1 MWFPEITSRL
11 SENIPGTAVCEIFAS
26 FADNGTLIED
36 SNWAECSVDIQ
47 DKMYVDHFVIGLG
60 YLVSNTIFYLF
71 AKKIKLL
78 SILIFSMVIS
88 SASAFLLPSLTNQWA
103 ILVCFTLLLTG
114 ASSGIHIFNILIV
127 EIFPNTLC
135 GMALSIA
142 SLAGR
147 AGTFIGANELGLL
160 LESHCEGAIYGIAIL
175 IAACVV
181 CVRLL
186 PKKVGE

>member
-1 MWFPEITSRL
+1 MTSPIV
-11 SENIPGTAVCEIFAS
+11 N
-26 FADNGTLIED
+26 NGALTED
-36 SNWAECSVDIQ
+36 TNWAECSVDIQ
-47 DKMYVDHFVIGLG
+47 DKMYIDNMVIGLG
-60 YLVSNTIFYLF
+60 YLASNTIFYLF
-71 AKKIKLL
+71 SKKIKLVT
-78 SILIFSMVIS
+78 ILIFSMLIS
-88 SASAFLLPSLTNQWA
+88 SASAFVLPSLTNQWA
-103 ILVCFTLLLTG
+103 ILVSFTLLLTG

-127 EIFPNTLC
+127 EIFPNLLC

-160 LESHCEGAIYGIAIL
+160 LESNCEVAVYGIAIL
-175 IAACVV
+175 IASCVV